1 MAIIRTKRT
10 KNFTVLNNDLIRDS
24 RLSFK
29 ARGLLQYMLSMPDD
43 WKFYV
48 SELAKHSSK
57 EGESA
62 IRSGIEEL
70 EKLGYM
76 RRIQNRDKSGKFGSV
91 DWEVLDEPVFS
102 PHVEKPQA
110 DKPNAEKPRADNRPL
125 LRTNGTKNLS
135 NKEPKM
141 IDDDRLRADLDIQLE
156 CHRNIQPIVQNFE
169 RNFGQI
175 SASERTKLIDEYR
188 DWHEA
193 GVTNENIIAVFNNVL
208 EKAAIY
214 RAKAPASYMVGIL
227 KGWLRN
233 KIWTVEAIEG
243 EEKQY
248 KAKKQQRR
256 QNNSYTKSKPTIER
270 DLSNKHYGTDEELE
284 AEFFGEA

>member
-110 DKPNAEKPRADNRPL
+110 DKPNAEKPQADNRPL
-125 LRTNGTKNLS
+125 LRTNSTKNLS
-135 NKEPKM
+135 NKELNNSCSSKQLDETNAFVAYQLSGATHNNKTMTMLPDYVYRLGNDLVCHA
-141 IDDDRLRADLDIQLE
+141 IDIMSVQASHPNFSFLQRILDSYE
-156 CHRNIQPIVQNFE
+156 N
-169 RNFGQI
+169 
-175 SASERTKLIDEYR
+175 
-188 DWHEA
+188 A
-193 GVTNENIIAVFNNVL
+193 GIT
-208 EKAAIY
+208 
-214 RAKAPASYMVGIL
+214 
-227 KGWLRN
+227 
-233 KIWTVEAIEG
+233 TVEQAIKL
-243 EEKQY
+243 EERFR
-248 KAKKQQRR
+248 QQREKRR

-270 DLSNKHYGTDEELE
+270 DLSNKRYGTDEELE

>member
-1 MAIIRTKRT
+1 MRGPIKQGRGKSMAIIRTKRT

-76 RRIQNRDKSGKFGSV
+76 RRIQNRDKSGKFGAV

-110 DKPNAEKPRADNRPL
+110 DKPNAEKPQADNRPL
-125 LRTNGTKNLS
+125 LRTNSTKNLY
-135 NKEPKM
+135 NKELNNSCSSKQLDETNAFVAYQMSGATLNGQTMPM
-141 IDDDRLRADLDIQLE
+141 LTDYVQRLGNDLVCHAIDIMSLGAEHPNFKFLQRILD
-156 CHRNIQPIVQNFE
+156 
-169 RNFGQI
+169 
-175 SASERTKLIDEYR
+175 SY
-188 DWHEA
+188 
-193 GVTNENIIAVFNNVL
+193 ENT
-208 EKAAIY
+208 
-214 RAKAPASYMVGIL
+214 GIT
-227 KGWLRN
+227 
-233 KIWTVEAIEG
+233 TVEQAIEV
-243 EEKQY
+243 EKQF
-248 KAKKQQRR
+248 KAKKQQR
-256 QNNSYTKSKPTIER
+256 QNNR
-270 DLSNKHYGTDEELE
+270 SNRRNNTSNEVEWYE
-284 AEFFGEA
+284 

>member
-24 RLSFK
+24 RLSYK

-62 IRSGIEEL
+62 IKTGLEEL
-70 EKLGYM
+70 EELGYM
-76 RRIQNRDKSGKFGSV
+76 RRIQRRESNGKFGAV
-91 DWEVLDEPVFS
+91 DWEVLDEPAFS
-102 PHVEKPQA
+102 PEVDYPL
-110 DKPNAEKPRADNRPL
+110 AEKPTAEKPLADNRPL
-125 LRTNGTKNLS
+125 LRTNSTKNLY
-135 NKEPKM
+135 NKELKM
-141 IDDDRLRADLDIQLE
+141 IDR
-156 CHRNIQPIVQNFE
+156 
-169 RNFGQI
+169 QI
-175 SASERTKLIDEYR
+175 DGISRVTEFKEFWEKNLGMMSPVTLQDFAYEYWDWVDKGVDHDEIIKIFIKALSGAIDYG
-188 DWHEA
+188 A
-193 GVTNENIIAVFNNVL
+193 NNKRKYTL
-208 EKAAIY
+208 
-214 RAKAPASYMVGIL
+214 GIL
-227 KGWLRN
+227 HNWFN
-233 KIWTVEAIEG
+233 KNILSINAIEG
-243 EEKQY
+243 EEKQF

-256 QNNSYTKSKPTIER
+256 QNNSYTNAKPAIER

>member
-110 DKPNAEKPRADNRPL
+110 DKPNAEKPQADNRPL
-125 LRTNGTKNLS
+125 LRTNSTKNLY
-135 NKEPKM
+135 NKELKM
-141 IDDDRLRADLDIQLE
+141 IDR
-156 CHRNIQPIVQNFE
+156 
-169 RNFGQI
+169 QI
-175 SASERTKLIDEYR
+175 AGISRVTEFKEFWEKNLGMMPSVTLQDFAYEYWDWVDKGVDHDEIIKIFIKALSGAIDYG
-188 DWHEA
+188 A
-193 GVTNENIIAVFNNVL
+193 NNKRKYTL
-208 EKAAIY
+208 
-214 RAKAPASYMVGIL
+214 GIL
-227 KGWLRN
+227 HNWFN
-233 KIWTVEAIEG
+233 KNILSINAIEG
-243 EEKQY
+243 EEKQF
-248 KAKKQQRR
+248 KEKLEKRQQQ
-256 QNNSYTKSKPTIER
+256 QNSRNYNSYSTQNLGANER
-270 DLSNKHYGTDEELE
+270 W
-284 AEFFGEA
+284 

>member
-76 RRIQNRDKSGKFGSV
+76 RRIQNRDKSGKFGAV

-110 DKPNAEKPRADNRPL
+110 DNRPL
-125 LRTNGTKNLS
+125 LRTNSTKNLY
-135 NKEPKM
+135 NKELKM
-141 IDDDRLRADLDIQLE
+141 IDR
-156 CHRNIQPIVQNFE
+156 
-169 RNFGQI
+169 QI
-175 SASERTKLIDEYR
+175 DGISRVTEFKEFWEENLGMMPSVTLQDFAYEYWDWVDKGVDHDEIIKIFIKALSGAIDYG
-188 DWHEA
+188 A
-193 GVTNENIIAVFNNVL
+193 NNKRKYTL
-208 EKAAIY
+208 
-214 RAKAPASYMVGIL
+214 GIL
-227 KGWLRN
+227 HNWFN
-233 KIWTVEAIEG
+233 KNILSINAIEG
-243 EEKQY
+243 EEKQF
-248 KAKKQQRR
+248 KEKLEKRQQQ
-256 QNNSYTKSKPTIER
+256 QNSRNYNSYSTQNLGANER
-270 DLSNKHYGTDEELE
+270 W
-284 AEFFGEA
+284 